1 MLRYIVK
8 RLAVGLVT
16 LFLLATIT
24 FFLMHIIPGS
34 PFAGESTKL
43 PVKVLEK
50 LYEKYG
56 LDKPIMEQ
64 YVIYMKNAV
73 RGDFGVSIYRKGK
86 SIDKIIAGGL
96 PYTVRLGAVSVCVAL
111 VMGIFLGTVAAF
123 TKRRWLSN
131 LVLVLATAG
140 VSMPGF
146 LLSVLLLLLF
156 GVVLQWLPFVGLGS
170 PLHYILPSIGM
181 AFAPISMIARLVR
194 SSLRE
199 VMKQDYMVL
208 ARAKGTSEKLV
219 IWRHGLKNAM
229 LPVITYAGP
238 MIATLLTGSFVIESL
253 YSIPGIGAEFV
264 TSITNRDYTMIMA
277 LTILYGSFIIIAN
290 IVTDIVNAM
299 IDPRIKLGR

>member
-1 MLRYIVK
+1 MLFR
-8 RLAVGLVT
+8 
-16 LFLLATIT
+16 
-24 FFLMHIIPGS
+24 S
-34 PFAGESTKL
+34 
-43 PVKVLEK
+43 
-50 LYEKYG
+50 
-56 LDKPIMEQ
+56 
-64 YVIYMKNAV
+64 MKNAV

-86 SIDKIIAGGL
+86 SIEKIIAAGL

-111 VMGIFLGTVAAF
+111 LMGIFLGSVAAF
-123 TKRRWLSN
+123 TKKRWLSN
-131 LVLVLATAG
+131 LVLIVATAG

-156 GVVLQWLPFVGLGS
+156 GVVLKWLPFVGLNS
-170 PLHYILPSIGM
+170 PLHYILPATGM

-208 ARAKGTSEKLV
+208 ARAKGTPEKLV

-277 LTILYGSFIIIAN
+277 LTILYGTFIIIAN
-290 IVTDIVNAM
+290 IITDIVNAM
-299 IDPRIKLGR
+299 IDPRIKLGK

>member
-43 PVKVLEK
+43 PAKVLER

-96 PYTVRLGAVSVCVAL
+96 PYTARLGAVSVCVAL

-123 TKRRWLSN
+123 TKKKWLSN

>member
-1 MLRYIVK
+1 MVRYTIK
-8 RLAVGLVT
+8 RLAVGAVT

-24 FFLMHIIPGS
+24 FFLMHVIPGS
-34 PFAGESTKL
+34 PFAGETTKL
-43 PVKVLEK
+43 PVKVLDK

-56 LDKPIMEQ
+56 LDKPLLEQ

-86 SIDKIIAGGL
+86 SIEKIIAAGL

-111 VMGIFLGTVAAF
+111 LMGIFLGTVAAF
-123 TKRRWLSN
+123 TKKRWLSN
-131 LVLVLATAG
+131 LVLIVATAG

-156 GVVLQWLPFVGLGS
+156 GVVLKWLPFVGLNS
-170 PLHYILPSIGM
+170 PLHYILPATGM

-208 ARAKGTSEKLV
+208 ARAKGTPEKLV

-277 LTILYGSFIIIAN
+277 LTILYGTFIIIAN
-290 IVTDIVNAM
+290 IITDIVNAM
-299 IDPRIKLGR
+299 IDPRIKLGK

>member
-1 MLRYIVK
+1 MVRYTIK
-8 RLAVGLVT
+8 RLAVGAVT

-24 FFLMHIIPGS
+24 FFLMHVIPGS
-34 PFAGESTKL
+34 PFAGETTKL
-43 PVKVLEK
+43 PVKVLDK

-56 LDKPIMEQ
+56 LDKPLLEQ

-86 SIDKIIAGGL
+86 SIEKIIAAGL

-111 VMGIFLGTVAAF
+111 LRGIFLGTVAAF
-123 TKRRWLSN
+123 TKKRWLSN
-131 LVLVLATAG
+131 LVLIVATAG

-156 GVVLQWLPFVGLGS
+156 GVVLKWLPFVGLNS
-170 PLHYILPSIGM
+170 PLHYILPATGM

-208 ARAKGTSEKLV
+208 ARAKGTPEKLV

-277 LTILYGSFIIIAN
+277 LTILYGTFIIIAN
-290 IVTDIVNAM
+290 IITDIVNAM
-299 IDPRIKLGR
+299 IDPRIKLGK

>member
-24 FFLMHIIPGS
+24 FFLMHVIPGS

-43 PVKVLEK
+43 PAKVLER

-64 YVIYMKNAV
+64 YVVYMKNVV

-96 PYTVRLGAVSVCVAL
+96 PYTARLGAVSVCVAL

-123 TKRRWLSN
+123 TKKKWLSN

-277 LTILYGSFIIIAN
+277 LTILYGSFIIVAN

>member
-1 MLRYIVK
+1 MVRYIVK
-8 RLAVGLVT
+8 RLAVGVVT

-24 FFLMHIIPGS
+24 FFLMHVIPGS
-34 PFAGESTKL
+34 PFAGETSKL

-56 LDKPIMEQ
+56 LDKPLMEQ

-73 RGDFGVSIYRKGK
+73 RGDFGVSIYRKGR
-86 SIDKIIAGGL
+86 SIDKIISNGL
-96 PYTVRLGAVSVCVAL
+96 PYTLRLGAVSVTFAL
-111 VMGIFLGTVAAF
+111 AAGIFLGTVAAF
-123 TKRRWLSN
+123 TRKKWLSN
-131 LVLVLATAG
+131 FVLVLATVG

-170 PLHYILPSIGM
+170 PLHYILPAVGM
-181 AFAPISMIARLVR
+181 AFAPVSMIARLVR

-208 ARAKGTSEKLV
+208 ARSKGTSENMV
-219 IWRHGLKNAM
+219 IFRHGLKNAM

-277 LTILYGSFIIIAN
+277 LTILYGSFIIVAN
-290 IVTDIVNAM
+290 IVTDIINAV
-299 IDPRIKLGR
+299 IDPRIKLGK

>member
-43 PVKVLEK
+43 PAKVLER

-64 YVIYMKNAV
+64 YVVYMKNVV

-96 PYTVRLGAVSVCVAL
+96 PYTARLGAVSVCVAL

-123 TKRRWLSN
+123 TKKKWLSN

>member
-1 MLRYIVK
+1 MLKYIAK
-8 RLAVGLVT
+8 RLAVGAVT

-24 FFLMHIIPGS
+24 FFLMHVIPGS
-34 PFAGESTKL
+34 PFAGDTVKL
-43 PVKVLEK
+43 PAKVVEK

-56 LDKPIMEQ
+56 LDKPVTEQ
-64 YVIYMKNAV
+64 YVIYMKNLLH
-73 RGDFGVSIYRKGK
+73 GDFGVSIYRKGK
-86 SIDKIIAGGL
+86 SIEKIIANGL
-96 PYTVRLGAVSVCVAL
+96 PYTMRLGAVSFCFAL
-111 VMGIFLGTVAAF
+111 VMGIFMGTVAAF
-123 TKRRWLSN
+123 TKKKWLSN
-131 LVLVLATAG
+131 FVVFLATIG

-146 LLSVLLLLLF
+146 LLSVLLMLLF

-170 PLHYILPSIGM
+170 PLHYILPAAGM
-181 AFAPISMIARLVR
+181 AFYPISMIARLVR

-208 ARAKGTSEKLV
+208 AKSKGTPEKLV

-238 MIATLLTGSFVIESL
+238 LIATMLTGSFVIESL

-277 LTILYGSFIIIAN
+277 LTILYGAFIIFAN
-290 IVTDIVNAM
+290 IVTDILNAM
-299 IDPRIKLGR
+299 FDPRIKLGK

>member
-1 MLRYIVK
+1 MLKYIAK
-8 RLAVGLVT
+8 RLAVGVVT

-24 FFLMHIIPGS
+24 FFLMHVIPGS
-34 PFAGESTKL
+34 PFAGDTVKL
-43 PVKVLEK
+43 PAKVVEK

-56 LDKPIMEQ
+56 LDKPVTEQ
-64 YVIYMKNAV
+64 YVIYMKNLV

-86 SIDKIIAGGL
+86 SIEKIIGNSL
-96 PYTVRLGAVSVCVAL
+96 PYTMKLGGASFCIAL
-111 VMGIFLGTVAAF
+111 IVGISMGTAAAF
-123 TKRRWLSN
+123 TKKKWLSN
-131 LVLVLATAG
+131 FVVFLATIG

-170 PLHYILPSIGM
+170 PLHYILPAAGM
-181 AFAPISMIARLVR
+181 AFYPISMIARLVR

-208 ARAKGTSEKLV
+208 AKSKGTPEKLV
-219 IWRHGLKNAM
+219 ILRHGLKNAM

-238 MIATLLTGSFVIESL
+238 LIATMLTGSFVIESL

-277 LTILYGSFIIIAN
+277 LTILYGAFIIIAN
-290 IVTDIVNAM
+290 IVTDILNAM
-299 IDPRIKLGR
+299 VDPRIKLGK

>member
-1 MLRYIVK
+1 MVRYTIK
-8 RLAVGLVT
+8 RLAVGAVT

-24 FFLMHIIPGS
+24 FFLMHVIPGS
-34 PFAGESTKL
+34 PFAGETTKL
-43 PVKVLEK
+43 PVKVLDK

-56 LDKPIMEQ
+56 LDKPLLEQ

-86 SIDKIIAGGL
+86 SIEKIIAAGL
-96 PYTVRLGAVSVCVAL
+96 PYTVRLGAISVCVAL
-111 VMGIFLGTVAAF
+111 LMGIFLGTVAAF
-123 TKRRWLSN
+123 TKKRWLSN
-131 LVLVLATAG
+131 LVLIVATAG

-156 GVVLQWLPFVGLGS
+156 GVVLKWLPFVGLNS
-170 PLHYILPSIGM
+170 PLHYILPATGM

-208 ARAKGTSEKLV
+208 ARAKGTPEKLV

-277 LTILYGSFIIIAN
+277 LTILYGTFIIIAN
-290 IVTDIVNAM
+290 IITDIVNAM
-299 IDPRIKLGR
+299 IDPRIKLGK